1 MNIRL
6 EIINR
11 NLKYLEDKG
20 LTDTQYKRWTQLTK
34 ITPASYTTD
43 DFNSLQNIVSEVER
57 DNPYVPKR
65 NRETKRRPSD
75 TEE

>member
-6 EIINR
+6 EIIIR

-20 LTDTQYKRWTQLTK
+20 LTETQYKRWTQLTK

-43 DFNSLQNIVSEVER
+43 DFNALQNIVSEVER

-65 NRETKRRPSD
+65 DRKTDRRNTDTKK
-75 TEE
+75 